1 MEYDNLTHLTAQA
14 LKLCLMVSLPAVAVA
29 ALTGLAVA
37 FLQAI
42 TSLQDSS
49 ISQSVKLVIVTVAI
63 MVSAPWGG
71 MAVLSFARSL
81 WEVMFV

>member
-14 LKLCLMVSLPAVAVA
+14 LKLCLLVSLPAVGVA
-29 ALTGLAVA
+29 ALTGLVVA

-49 ISQSVKLVIVTVAI
+49 ISQGVKMVIVTAAI
-63 MVSAPWGG
+63 MISAPWGG

-81 WEVMFV
+81 WQVMFV

>member
-14 LKLCLMVSLPAVAVA
+14 LKLCLLVSLPAVGVA
-29 ALTGLAVA
+29 ALTGLVVA

-49 ISQSVKLVIVTVAI
+49 ISQGVKMVIVTVAI
-63 MVSAPWGG
+63 MISAPWGG

-81 WEVMFV
+81 WQVMFV

>member
-29 ALTGLAVA
+29 ALTGLVVA

-49 ISQSVKLVIVTVAI
+49 ISQSVKLVVVTVAV

>member
-29 ALTGLAVA
+29 ALTGLVVA

>member
-1 MEYDNLTHLTAQA
+1 MEYDNLTHLTSQA
-14 LKLCLMVSLPAVAVA
+14 LKLCLLVSLPAVGVA
-29 ALTGLAVA
+29 ALTGLVVA

-49 ISQSVKLVIVTVAI
+49 ISQGVKMVIVTVTI
-63 MVSAPWGG
+63 MISAPWGG

-81 WEVMFV
+81 WQVMFV

>member
-14 LKLCLMVSLPAVAVA
+14 LKLCLLVSLPAVGVA
-29 ALTGLAVA
+29 ALTGLVVA

-49 ISQSVKLVIVTVAI
+49 ISQGVKMVIVTAVI
-63 MVSAPWGG
+63 MISAPWGG

-81 WEVMFV
+81 WQVMFV

>member
-49 ISQSVKLVIVTVAI
+49 ISQSVKLVVVTVAI

>member
-14 LKLCLMVSLPAVAVA
+14 LKLCLLVSLPAVGVA
-29 ALTGLAVA
+29 ALTGLVVA

-49 ISQSVKLVIVTVAI
+49 ISQGVKMVIVTVTI
-63 MVSAPWGG
+63 VISAPWGG

-81 WEVMFV
+81 WQVMFV

>member
-14 LKLCLMVSLPAVAVA
+14 LKLCLLVSLPAVGVA
-29 ALTGLAVA
+29 ALTGLVVA

-49 ISQSVKLVIVTVAI
+49 ISQGVKMVIVTAAI
-63 MVSAPWGG
+63 MISAPWGG
-71 MAVLSFARSL
+71 AAVLSFARSL
-81 WEVMFV
+81 WQVMFT

>member
-29 ALTGLAVA
+29 ALTGLVVA

-49 ISQSVKLVIVTVAI
+49 ISQSVKLVIVTVVI

-81 WEVMFV
+81 WEVMFT

>member
-14 LKLCLMVSLPAVAVA
+14 LKLCLLVSLPAVGVA
-29 ALTGLAVA
+29 ALTGLVIA

-49 ISQSVKLVIVTVAI
+49 ISQGVKMVIVTVTI
-63 MVSAPWGG
+63 MISAPWGG

-81 WEVMFV
+81 WQVMFV

>member
-1 MEYDNLTHLTAQA
+1 MEYDNLTHLTTQA

-29 ALTGLAVA
+29 ALTGLVVA

-49 ISQSVKLVIVTVAI
+49 ISQSVKLVIVTVAV

>member
-29 ALTGLAVA
+29 ALTGLVVA

-49 ISQSVKLVIVTVAI
+49 ISQSVKLVVVTVAI

>member
-14 LKLCLMVSLPAVAVA
+14 LKLCLLVSLPVVAVA
-29 ALTGLAVA
+29 ALTGLAIA

-49 ISQSVKLVIVTVAI
+49 ISQSVKLVVVTVVIVIA
-63 MVSAPWGG
+63 APWG
-71 MAVLSFARSL
+71 AAAIQNFARNL
-81 WEVMFV
+81 VQVMFT

>member
-71 MAVLSFARSL
+71 MAVLGFARSL

>member
-1 MEYDNLTHLTAQA
+1 MEYDNLTNLTAQA
-14 LKLCLMVSLPAVAVA
+14 LKLCLIVSLPAVAVA
-29 ALTGLAVA
+29 ALTGLVVS

-49 ISQSVKLVIVTVAI
+49 ISQSMKLVIVTVTV
-63 MVSAPWGG
+63 MVGAPWGG

-81 WEVMFV
+81 WEVMFT

>member
-14 LKLCLMVSLPAVAVA
+14 LKLCLLVSLPVVAVA
-29 ALTGLAVA
+29 ALTGLAVS

-49 ISQSVKLVIVTVAI
+49 ISQSVKLVVVTVAI
-63 MVSAPWGG
+63 VVCAPWGA
-71 MAVLSFARSL
+71 MAVQSFARNL
-81 WEVMFV
+81 WQVMFA